1 MENSV
6 KRPLNWTTAWTT
18 ALGVCAIT
26 LAAHGFAATPLAAH
40 GFAATP
46 VKHIRIG
53 ALDSLVA
60 STYRTQPIK
69 GAMES
74 GFQTAVRPMNLG
86 AHTPMVEANPALDD
100 SSGIHHDALP
110 QRNSASPEALVRRV
124 HNEGLP
130 LARLWENHAV
140 LISLGVN
147 PKGKV
152 GLWLIQKVP

>member
-1 MENSV
+1 MDNYI
-6 KRPLNWTTAWTT
+6 KRTLNWTT

-26 LAAHGFAATPLAAH
+26 LAAHGFAAAPLSAH
-40 GFAATP
+40 GFVATP
-46 VKHIRIG
+46 VEHIRIG

-60 STYRTQPIK
+60 SIYRTQPSK

-74 GFQTAVRPMNLG
+74 GFQTAMRPMNLG
-86 AHTPMVEANPALDD
+86 AHRPIVEQNPALDD

-110 QRNSASPEALVRRV
+110 QRNSASPESLVRRV

-130 LARLWENHAV
+130 FARLWENHAA

-152 GLWLIQKVP
+152 GLWLIQKVH